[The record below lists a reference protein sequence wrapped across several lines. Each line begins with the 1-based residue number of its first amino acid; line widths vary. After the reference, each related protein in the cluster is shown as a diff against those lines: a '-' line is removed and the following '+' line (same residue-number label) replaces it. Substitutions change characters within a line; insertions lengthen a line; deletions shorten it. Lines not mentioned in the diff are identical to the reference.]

1 MIFLSFILGISNIC
15 LIFYIINNKNDI
27 NIKDYNN
34 LKVERDNLLIEK
46 ARQEEI
52 INSKDNDVK
61 KLLENNNEQSTKID
75 NLKEQLNKVV
85 IDNKVLED
93 QNNKYIEELNKRK
106 DYYDIKSN
114 NNVLQSK
121 LQQQDKDIQK
131 LKEEMSIN
139 FKNISNNVIQEQGEN
154 FKKTQRDI
162 FSAFQNEVKQF
173 IYKVEE
179 NTKTS
184 NINKTAF
191 EEQMKILSN
200 KSENLAKEANDLTT
214 ALKGNK
220 KIQGNWGETQLEK
233 LFEMNGWVE
242 GVDYTKQETTHNEE
256 GEIHRPDFIINLPDN
271 RRVVV
276 DSKVSLANYIN
287 YIEAENKEDKERF
300 LKSYVNDIKNHIK
313 GLSSKEYQKE
323 LKAESLDY
331 VFMFMPLEHAYIDAV
346 SFDNTIY
353 NIAFEN
359 KIAIVTFSSLLPI
372 IKAINNLWNIE
383 KQNKNTQQIVKIAND
398 IYDQVVSFQT
408 DMDKIGDILEKAN
421 DLYEKANKKLYF
433 GNNNLYRLTERMKKY
448 GINSNKKIKNIDDTI
463 EENNNFELFYNKDL
477 SILNKDNN
485 E

>member
-1 MIFLSFILGISNIC
+1 MILVFLVSIVGNIC
-15 LIFYIINNKNDI
+15 LILYVLKNKN
-27 NIKDYNN
+27 NIKLEEYNN
-34 LKVERDNLLIEK
+34 LKTERDNLLVEK
-46 ARQEEI
+46 SRQETIIFERDNKINELKEKNSIQLNEI
-52 INSKDNDVK
+52 
-61 KLLENNNEQSTKID
+61 E
-75 NLKEQLNKVV
+75 NLKIN
-85 IDNKVLED
+85 
-93 QNNKYIEELNKRK
+93 
-106 DYYDIKSN
+106 YYNIKSKN
-114 NNVLQSK
+114 EVLDEK

-131 LKEEMSIN
+131 LKDEMSIN
-139 FKNISNNVIQEQGEN
+139 FKNISNNIIQEQGEN

-173 IYKVEE
+173 ISKVEE

-184 NINKTAF
+184 NINKTVF

-220 KIQGNWGETQLEK
+220 KIQGNWGESQLEK

-242 GVDYTKQETTHNEE
+242 GIDYTKQETTYNEE
-256 GEIHRPDFIINLPDN
+256 GEIHRPDFIVNLPDN

-300 LKSYVNDIKNHIK
+300 LKSYVNDIKKHIK
-313 GLSSKEYQKE
+313 ELSSKEYQKE

-353 NIAFEN
+353 NNAFEN

-383 KQNKNTQQIVKIAND
+383 KQNKNTEQIVKTAND
-398 IYDQVVSFQT
+398 IYNRVVSFQE
-408 DMDKIGDILEKAN
+408 DMNKIGDILKKASN
-421 DLYEKANKKLYF
+421 LHEEANK
-433 GNNNLYRLTERMKKY
+433 
-448 GINSNKKIKNIDDTI
+448 SN
-463 EENNNFELFYNKDL
+463 
-477 SILNKDNN
+477 
-485 E
+485 

>member
-1 MIFLSFILGISNIC
+1 MIFLSFVLGVSNVC
-15 LIFYIINNKNDI
+15 LIFYIIKNKNS
-27 NIKDYNN
+27 IKLEDYNN
-34 LKVERDNLLIEK
+34 LKTERDNLLIEK
-46 ARQEEI
+46 SRQETIIFERDNKINELKEKNNIQSNEI
-52 INSKDNDVK
+52 
-61 KLLENNNEQSTKID
+61 E
-75 NLKEQLNKVV
+75 NLKIN
-85 IDNKVLED
+85 
-93 QNNKYIEELNKRK
+93 
-106 DYYDIKSN
+106 YYNIKSN
-114 NNVLQSK
+114 NEVLQSK

-131 LKEEMSIN
+131 LKDEMSIN
-139 FKNISNNVIQEQGEN
+139 FKNISNNIIQEQGEN

-173 IYKVEE
+173 ISKVEE

-184 NINKTAF
+184 NINKTVF

-242 GVDYTKQETTHNEE
+242 GVDYTKQETTYNKD
-256 GEIHRPDFIINLPDN
+256 GEIHRPDFIVNLPDN

-287 YIEAENKEDKERF
+287 YIEAENKEDKEKF
-300 LKSYVNDIKNHIK
+300 LKSYVNDIKKHIK
-313 GLSSKEYQKE
+313 ELSSKEYQKE

-353 NIAFEN
+353 NNAFEN

-383 KQNKNTQQIVKIAND
+383 KQNKNTELIVKTAND
-398 IYDQVVSFQT
+398 IYNRVVSFQE
-408 DMDKIGDILEKAN
+408 DMDKIGDILKKAN
-421 DLYEKANKKLYF
+421 NLHEEANKKLYY
-433 GNNNLYRLTERMKKY
+433 GNNNVYRLTERMKQY
-448 GINSNKKIKNIDDTI
+448 GINSNKKLKNVDDI
-463 EENNNFELFYNKDL
+463 EDIEDLEFTENNDLEYLENNNQDNFNFNNNNLFNAKNL
-477 SILNKDNN
+477 SIIKGENN
-485 E
+485 D

>member
-1 MIFLSFILGISNIC
+1 MIFLSFVLGVSNIC
-15 LIFYIINNKNDI
+15 LIFYIIKNKNNV
-27 NIKDYNN
+27 NIEDYNN
-34 LKVERDNLLIEK
+34 LKTERDNLLIEK
-46 ARQEEI
+46 SRQETIIFERDNKINELKEKNTIQSNEI
-52 INSKDNDVK
+52 
-61 KLLENNNEQSTKID
+61 E
-75 NLKEQLNKVV
+75 NLKIN
-85 IDNKVLED
+85 
-93 QNNKYIEELNKRK
+93 
-106 DYYDIKSN
+106 YYNIKSN
-114 NNVLQSK
+114 NEVLQSK

-131 LKEEMSIN
+131 LKDEMSIN
-139 FKNISNNVIQEQGEN
+139 FKNISNNIIQEQGEN

-173 IYKVEE
+173 ISKVEE

-184 NINKTAF
+184 NINKTVF

-220 KIQGNWGETQLEK
+220 KIQGNWGESQLEK

-242 GVDYTKQETTHNEE
+242 GVDYTKQETTYNEE
-256 GEIHRPDFIINLPDN
+256 GEIHRPDFIVNLPDN

-276 DSKVSLANYIN
+276 DSKVSLANYIS

-300 LKSYVNDIKNHIK
+300 LKSYVNDIKKHIK
-313 GLSSKEYQKE
+313 ELSSKEYQKE

-353 NIAFEN
+353 NNAFEN

-383 KQNKNTQQIVKIAND
+383 KQNKNTQQIVDIATKIYDKIANFQED
-398 IYDQVVSFQT
+398 MEKVGKNIENAKKCYDES
-408 DMDKIGDILEKAN
+408 
-421 DLYEKANKKLYF
+421 YKKLYT
-433 GNNNLYRLTERMKKY
+433 GNGNVMKLTGEMKQY
-448 GINSNKKIKNIDDTI
+448 GINSNKKLKNVDDI
-463 EENNNFELFYNKDL
+463 EDIEDLEFTENNDLEYLENNNQDNFNFNNNNLFNAKNL
-477 SILNKDNN
+477 SIIKGENN
-485 E
+485 D

>member
-1 MIFLSFILGISNIC
+1 MIFLSFVLVISNVC
-15 LIFYIINNKNDI
+15 LIFYIVVKNKN
-27 NIKDYNN
+27 NVSDYNS
-34 LKVERDNLLIEK
+34 LKTERDNLLIEK
-46 ARQEEI
+46 TRQEEI
-52 INSKDNDVK
+52 INSRNIDIK
-61 KLLENNNEQSTKID
+61 KLSENNNEQLTKID
-75 NLKEQLNKVV
+75 DLNKQLNKVV

-93 QNNKYIEELNKRK
+93 QNNKYIEELEKRK

-114 NNVLQSK
+114 NEVLQSK

-131 LKEEMSIN
+131 LKEEMSTN
-139 FKNISNNVIQEQGEN
+139 FKNISNNIIQEQGEN

-173 IYKVEE
+173 ISKVEE
-179 NTKTS
+179 NTKTN

-233 LFEMNGWVE
+233 LFEMNGWIE
-242 GVDYTKQETTHNEE
+242 GIDYTKQETTHNEE
-256 GEIHRPDFIINLPDN
+256 GNTHRPDFIINLPDN

-287 YIEAENKEDKERF
+287 YVEAENKEEKEKY
-300 LKSYVNDIKNHIK
+300 LKNYVNDIKNHIK

-331 VFMFMPLEHAYIDAV
+331 VFMYMPLEHAYIDAV
-346 SFDNTIY
+346 SFDNSIY
-353 NIAFEN
+353 SEAFEN

-383 KQNKNTQQIVKIAND
+383 RQNKNTKQIVKTAND
-398 IYDQVVSFQT
+398 IYNRVVSFQE
-408 DMDKIGDILEKAN
+408 DMNKIGDILKKAN
-421 DLYEKANKKLYF
+421 NLHEEANKKLYY
-433 GNNNLYRLTERMKKY
+433 GNNNVYRLTERMKQY
-448 GINSNKKIKNIDDTI
+448 GINTNKQLKNIDDAIEEENGNTVELFYN
-463 EENNNFELFYNKDL
+463 EENNN
-477 SILNKDNN
+477 
-485 E
+485 